1 MSRDYTLT
9 EALQEL
15 KLLTKRIE
23 STIRNTQFCGTLRS
37 EDLKNKDLVCKDTV
51 ANFQSINDLIE
62 RRSKIKSAIMQ
73 ANAVTSV
80 EIAGKVYTIAEAI
93 STKEFISEKQRLLE
107 TMIGQRATTTNLI
120 TSYNNDRQRKI
131 DALIISSFGRDSS
144 QKNNSEDISSIT
156 DMYIK
161 KNFVEFVDPLK
172 IDEKIKELEKEI
184 DEFKHQVDYK
194 LSYINAITKI
204 TV

>member
-1 MSRDYTLT
+1 MSREYTLT

-15 KLLTKRIE
+15 KLLTKRIS
-23 STIRNTQFCGTLRS
+23 STINDTQFCGALRS
-37 EDLKNKDLVCKDTV
+37 EDIKNKDFICKDTV
-51 ANFQSINDLIE
+51 SNYQSINDLIT
-62 RRSKIKSAIMQ
+62 RRAKIKSAIMQ

-93 STKEFISEKQRLLE
+93 STKEYINDKQNLLE
-107 TMIGQRATTTNLI
+107 RMINTRATTSNAI
-120 TSYNNDRQRKI
+120 NSYNNDRQRKI
-131 DALIISSFGRDSS
+131 DALITSSFGRDSS
-144 QKNNSEDISSIT
+144 QRNNAEDISTIT
-156 DMYIK
+156 DMYMK
-161 KNFVEFVDPLK
+161 KNYVEFVDPLK
-172 IDEKIKELEKEI
+172 IDDRIKELEKEI

>member
-1 MSRDYTLT
+1 MSREYTLT

-15 KLLTKRIE
+15 KLLTKRIQ
-23 STIRNTQFCGTLRS
+23 STIRDTQYCGALRS
-37 EDLKNKDLVCKDTV
+37 EDLKNKDVCKDTV
-51 ANFQSINDLIE
+51 SNFQSINDLIT
-62 RRSKIKSAIMQ
+62 RRAKIKAAIMQ

-93 STKEFISEKQRLLE
+93 STKEYIADKQNLLE
-107 TMIGQRATTTNLI
+107 RMINSRATTSNAINL
-120 TSYNNDRQRKI
+120 YNNDRQRKI
-131 DALIISSFGRDSS
+131 DALITSSFGRDSS
-144 QKNNSEDISSIT
+144 QKNNAEDISTIT
-156 DMYIK
+156 DMYVK

-172 IDEKIKELEKEI
+172 IDDRIKELEKEI
-184 DEFKHQVDYK
+184 EEFKHQVDYK

>member
-15 KLLTKRIE
+15 KLLTKRID

-107 TMIGQRATTTNLI
+107 TMINQRATTTNLI

-172 IDEKIKELEKEI
+172 VDEKIKELEKEI